1 MKKLITI
8 LIFLSLLIPLFAVS
22 YDDNEYQRKS
32 RAYTELAAKAY
43 DEGDYDA
50 AIEYSKLAESYAQQ
64 SADFIQRML
73 AKTEAEQE
81 MNKART
87 RFTWAK
93 ANGAAEKY
101 PDAYKTAEE
110 SLNAGSIAFD
120 NENYDVAVVCAQR
133 VMDAL
138 SVVEGKDS
146 TGLAELPSQY
156 RVRTWRGE
164 KDCLWNIAAKKE
176 VYGNPFM
183 WRKLYEAN
191 KDKLPDPK
199 NPNWVEPD
207 IILTIPSI
215 KGEKRSG
222 LYDPSKT
229 YKHFK

>member
-8 LIFLSLLIPLFAVS
+8 LIFLLVLIPLFALS

-32 RAYTELAAKAY
+32 RAYMELATKAY

-64 SADFIQRML
+64 SSEFIQRML

-93 ANGAAEKY
+93 ANGAEEKY

-110 SLNAGSIAFD
+110 ALNAGSIAFD

-138 SVVEGKDS
+138 SVVEGKDN

-156 RVRTWRGE
+156 RIRTWRGE
-164 KDCLWNIAAKKE
+164 RDCLWNIAAKKE
-176 VYGNPFM
+176 VYGNIISENVK
-183 WRKLYEAN
+183 RKTAIELEEHS
-191 KDKLPDPK
+191 DK
-199 NPNWVEPD
+199 
-207 IILTIPSI
+207 I
-215 KGEKRSG
+215 KG
-222 LYDPSKT
+222 LYVITNSNRT
-229 YKHFK
+229 YLRGSEASHIIRIYIKNK